1 MNSELELTHKN
12 LLFLLK
18 TFNAIC
24 SENNIKYSL
33 HGGTLLGAVREHGF
47 IPWDDD
53 ADITMTRDEY
63 KKFKKVVFKYINNDE
78 LYFDENISQRP
89 MLILKKNNEPTVWCE
104 IFIYDY
110 ISENKILQKCKFLL
124 LVFFLG
130 FTKTKETMKIFE
142 NGIYTGWKY
151 YIVKSLYNF
160 GKLFSM
166 KFKIKMMNYCAENLF
181 NGNKKFLLRSNDQYK
196 ALKIILPSYVMSEYK
211 SIEFEDTELSI
222 SKYYHEILIK
232 SYGDNYM
239 TPKKSDEKAEK
250 AHQIYRKVL

>member
-1 MNSELELTHKN
+1 MNSDLELIHRN
-12 LLFLLK
+12 LLSILK
-18 TFNAIC
+18 VFDVIC
-24 SENNIKYSL
+24 TENDIKYSL
-33 HGGTLLGAVREHGF
+33 HGGTLLGAVRERGF

-53 ADITMTRDEY
+53 ADITMMRDEY
-63 KKFKKVVFKYINNDE
+63 KKFKKVVFKYIDNKE
-78 LYFDENISQRP
+78 LYFDEDIAQRP

-130 FTKTKETMKIFE
+130 FTKTKETMQIFE

-151 YIVKSLYNF
+151 CFVKILYNI
-160 GKLFSM
+160 GKIFSM

-211 SIEFEDTELSI
+211 RVNFENTELSI
-222 SKYYHEILIK
+222 SKYYHEILTS
-232 SYGDNYM
+232 SYGEDYM
-239 TPKKSDEKAEK
+239 IPQKPSDKEIA
-250 AHQIYRKVL
+250 AHINFRKG